1 MQRIAEEKNRALIT
15 VQMEILFYEQTLPL
29 ITNEHIENADTAI
42 YALGRISGEGA
53 DRLLVPV
60 DYYLMED
67 EIKNLIFLG
76 EHFKNVIVLL
86 NVGGVI
92 DEKQITSIPGIGAII
107 YKSIWKSNR
116 KHCCRLV
123 TWKR

>member
-29 ITNEHIENADTAI
+29 ITNEHIENADTDTAI

-53 DRLLVPV
+53 DRLLVPG

-92 DEKQITSIPGIGAII
+92 DAKQITSIPGIGAI
-107 YKSIWKSNR
+107 
-116 KHCCRLV
+116 L
-123 TWKR
+123 